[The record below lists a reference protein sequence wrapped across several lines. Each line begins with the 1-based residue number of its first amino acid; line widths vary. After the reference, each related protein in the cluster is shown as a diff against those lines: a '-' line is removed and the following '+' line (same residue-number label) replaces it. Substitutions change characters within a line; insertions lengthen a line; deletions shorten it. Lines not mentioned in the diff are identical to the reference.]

1 MSSLQDKGAMQCSW
15 SGNGSFAM
23 QRSTL
28 RLCSA
33 EGATDASADACAAPL
48 LKLCIT
54 GRFRG
59 ISRTDPECCHHSTSV
74 QSTAL

>member
-54 GRFRG
+54 G
-59 ISRTDPECCHHSTSV
+59 EV
-74 QSTAL
+74 